1 MFDYVLNTPLS
12 LAVDEFWV
20 DEELI
25 SLTGM
30 KSQQKIKA
38 LLNGTDMVNVEQQTE
53 MQSARVATK
62 SKPWNTLNY
71 WV

>member
-12 LAVDEFWV
+12 LAVNEFWV
-20 DEELI
+20 DEEPI

-38 LLNGTDMVNVEQQTE
+38 LLNGTDMVNVEQ
-53 MQSARVATK
+53 
-62 SKPWNTLNY
+62 
-71 WV
+71 